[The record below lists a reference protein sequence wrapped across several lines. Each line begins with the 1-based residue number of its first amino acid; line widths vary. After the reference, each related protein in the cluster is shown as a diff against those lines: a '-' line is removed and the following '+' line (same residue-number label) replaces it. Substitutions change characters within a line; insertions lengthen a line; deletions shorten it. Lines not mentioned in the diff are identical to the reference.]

1 MREERIE
8 LSQREQDRLKVLHQV
23 EQGYLTQVEAGR
35 RVQVS
40 VRHLRRL
47 LRRVRAEGDRGVVHR
62 LRGQPSNR
70 KIPAALQGR
79 ILAQVRRR
87 YADFGPTLAS
97 EHLARDGWQVSRETL
112 RQWMTAAGLWRS
124 RRQRRP
130 AVHVWRERRAA
141 FGELVMMDSSPYRW
155 LERRGPPVQ
164 LIALIDDA
172 TSRVWGRFAAQDS
185 TEENLRTLAGWLRRW
200 GRPRALY
207 TDKSSLFRT
216 TRSARL
222 DEQLGGQPAR
232 TQIGRALQELGIEW
246 IPAHSPQAKG
256 RIERLFGTLQ
266 DRLVKEMRLAG
277 VHTVEQANRFLAAVF
292 LPFWEQRFT
301 VAPRQPH
308 DAHRPL
314 GPLPRLLSQPAAL
327 PEPAAR
333 ARNPLRPTAYGAC
346 GPKERQTKVHSP
358 SRSPLEE
365 DISIWQKTGHFYFAL
380 TLRRIRAAGG
390 KKFVLQGLEPCFSSG
405 APVLFVAAPRN

>member
-1 MREERIE
+1 
-8 LSQREQDRLKVLHQV
+8 
-23 EQGYLTQVEAGR
+23 
-35 RVQVS
+35 
-40 VRHLRRL
+40 
-47 LRRVRAEGDRGVVHR
+47 
-62 LRGQPSNR
+62 
-70 KIPAALQGR
+70 
-79 ILAQVRRR
+79 
-87 YADFGPTLAS
+87 
-97 EHLARDGWQVSRETL
+97 
-112 RQWMTAAGLWRS
+112 MTAAGLWRS

-130 AVHVWRERRAA
+130 AVHVWRERRSA

-314 GPLPRLLSQPAAL
+314 GGTQRLESILSVREPRPGGRRLHRALAGPALGDPARPGASGVAGGAGGGRTAARRQPLGPLPRLLSQPAAL

-380 TLRRIRAAGG
+380 TPRGLLDHSLHVGPGAELVPRALDEQFGFAALSEVAQVAGIG
-390 KKFVLQGLEPCFSSG
+390 RQ
-405 APVLFVAAPRN
+405 ADAD